1 MRIKTLV
8 TVGMAVAV
16 AIVASVAIGLYVTY
30 QDVNEA
36 LRKDQVAR
44 EVARGVFELT
54 ALTGD
59 YLLHYEI
66 RAQTQWK
73 QKHGSLGRLLE
84 EPGFEGAEEEPAI
97 AVLRARHLEIGEIFA
112 QLLVSHAKQQAQESQ
127 ADLSLEFEQRLVTQL
142 LIKSQ
147 IMENDAFQLESE
159 GIADV
164 RTAERRAGWLGIG
177 LVASILIVMA
187 GTWVVIGHR
196 VVRPLR
202 RLERGIAI
210 LGGGDLDHRIGGLGR
225 DEIGEVGNAFNAMA
239 EERKRAEG
247 EVRALAA
254 ELEQRVIQRTA
265 ELAGA
270 NAELEAF
277 AYSVSHDLRAP
288 LRSMD
293 GFSQAVLEDY
303 ADRLDAE
310 GRDYLGRIRRSS
322 QRMAQL
328 IDDILSLSRVSRAEL
343 DRREVDLSK
352 LAQAIAAELQQAEPA
367 RQVSFKIAPRVVAN
381 GDRTLLSV
389 VLANLLGNAW
399 KFTAGNSQAHVEFG
413 VTENEGKPAYFVC
426 DDGAGFDMAYADKLF
441 QPFQRLHSTSDFEG
455 TGIGLATVAR
465 IVARH
470 GGRAWAEGAVEQ
482 GATTYFTLE
491 ADGDQ
496 V

>member
-8 TVGMAVAV
+8 AVGMAVAV

-54 ALTGD
+54 TLTSD
-59 YLLHYEI
+59 YLLHYEM
-66 RAQTQWK
+66 RARTQWN
-73 QKHGSLGRLLE
+73 QKRESLGRLLE
-84 EPGFEGAEEEPAI
+84 EPGFEGVENDPAI
-97 AVLRARHLEIGEIFA
+97 ALLRVRHVEIGENFA
-112 QLLVSHAKQQAQESQ
+112 QLVVAHKRQQAQESQ
-127 ADLSLEFEQRLVTQL
+127 ADLLLEVERRLATQL

-147 IMENDAFQLESE
+147 IMENDAFQLESQ

-187 GTWVVIGHR
+187 GTWVVIAYR
-196 VVRPLR
+196 VVRPLSE
-202 RLERGIAI
+202 LQRGIQI
-210 LGGGDLDHRIGGLGR
+210 LGGGDLDHRIGAIRR
-225 DEIGEVGNAFNAMA
+225 DEVGEVANAFDAMA
-239 EERKRAEG
+239 EQRKRAEG

-254 ELEQRVIQRTA
+254 ELEQRVKDRTA

-270 NAELEAF
+270 NEELEAF

-303 ADRLDAE
+303 ADRLDGE
-310 GRDYLGRIRRSS
+310 GRDFLQRIRRSS
-322 QRMAQL
+322 QHMAQL
-328 IDDILSLSRVSRAEL
+328 IDDILTLSRVTRGEL
-343 DRREVDLSK
+343 DRSKVDLSAMAEAVAAALQETDPTREVD
-352 LAQAIAAELQQAEPA
+352 
-367 RQVSFKIAPRVVAN
+367 FDIAPGVVAE
-381 GDRTLLSV
+381 GDGRPLRV

-413 VTENEGKPAYFVC
+413 VTENEGKPAYFVR

-441 QPFQRLHSTSDFEG
+441 GAFQRLHSASEFEG

-465 IVARH
+465 IVHRH
-470 GGRAWAEGAVEQ
+470 GGKIWAESGVGE
-482 GATTYFTLE
+482 GATFFFTLSTKDE
-491 ADGDQ
+491 TT
-496 V
+496 

>member
-1 MRIKTLV
+1 MRIKTV
-8 TVGMAVAV
+8 IAVGAAVGASI
-16 AIVASVAIGLYVTY
+16 AASVATGLYVTF

-44 EVARGVFELT
+44 DMARGIFELT
-54 ALTGD
+54 TLTGD

-73 QKHGSLGRLLE
+73 QKHGSLARLLE

-97 AVLRARHLEIGEIFA
+97 ALLRARHLEIGEIFA
-112 QLLVSHAKQQAQESQ
+112 QLLVSRAKQQAQESQ

-303 ADRLDAE
+303 ADRLDGE
-310 GRDYLGRIRRSS
+310 GRDFLQRIRRSS
-322 QRMAQL
+322 QHMAQL
-328 IDDILSLSRVSRAEL
+328 IDDILTLSRVTRGEL
-343 DRREVDLSK
+343 DRSKVDLSAMAK
-352 LAQAIAAELQQAEPA
+352 AIAAEFREKEPT
-367 RQVSFKIAPRVVAN
+367 RKVSFEIADDVAAE
-381 GDRTLLSV
+381 GDAKLLRIV
-389 VLANLLGNAW
+389 IENLFGNAW
-399 KFTAGNSQAHVEFG
+399 KFTAKHPQANIAFG
-413 VTENEGKPAYFVC
+413 VTVDGGEPAYYVR
-426 DDGAGFDMAYADKLF
+426 DDGAGFDMAYVDKLF
-441 QPFQRLHSTSDFEG
+441 QPFQRLHSVNDFEG

-465 IVARH
+465 IVRRH
-470 GGRAWAEGAVEQ
+470 GGRAWAEAAVEQ
-482 GATTYFTLE
+482 GATTYFTLKSKGE
-491 ADGDQ
+491 QA
-496 V
+496 